1 MHPQDKPKYPAGF
14 SLVELLVVVAIIGM
28 LAALAM
34 GGLSN
39 TVRSS
44 KLTNTAQRVADQINV
59 ARQVAA
65 ARNLPVEVRFYKLPW
80 FDQTIGGA
88 RVYRGMQTFV
98 TDGITFTNPVSKPF
112 LFPDRVAIRIDSP
125 LRGMIKYVDYN
136 SPGLAD
142 FGIYGRGTIGYNV
155 FTIRPNGM
163 LVSGTSTNIS
173 ATNNFMTLQNWE
185 PDSTLDSSV
194 PTHANYALVR
204 VDPITAKVTI
214 LRP

>member
-112 LFPDRVAIRIDSP
+112 LFPNRVAIREDSP

-155 FTIRPNGM
+155 FTIRPNGI

-194 PTHANYALVR
+194 PTPANYALVR

>member
-65 ARNLPVEVRFYKLPW
+65 ARNLPVEVRFYKLPD
-80 FDQTIGGA
+80 FGQSTGA
-88 RVYRGMQTFV
+88 ILYRGLQSFV
-98 TDGITFTNPVSKPF
+98 TDGLTFTSPVSRPF
-112 LFPDRVAIRIDSP
+112 LFPERVAIREDSP
-125 LRGMIKYVDYN
+125 LLTKIATITSTN
-136 SPGLAD
+136 
-142 FGIYGRGTIGYNV
+142 FGIYNNVNYNA
-155 FTIRPNGM
+155 FIIKPNGIID
-163 LVSGTSTNIS
+163 SGTSSTITNQ
-173 ATNNFMTLQNWE
+173 NYVTLQNWE
-185 PDSTLDSSV
+185 KGGSLSSSV
-194 PTHANYALVR
+194 ARPANYAV
-204 VDPITAKVTI
+204 VMIDPVTGKVTI

>member
-1 MHPQDKPKYPAGF
+1 MHPLHKPKYPAGF
-14 SLVELLVVVAIIGM
+14 SLIELLVVVAIIALLG
-28 LAALAM
+28 ALAM

-39 TVRSS
+39 VIRSS
-44 KLTNTAQRVADQINV
+44 KLTNTAQRIADQINV
-59 ARQVAA
+59 ARQIAA
-65 ARNLPVEVRFYKLPW
+65 TRNLPVEVRFYKLPW

-125 LRGMIKYVDYN
+125 LRGMIKYVDFN
-136 SPGLAD
+136 SPGLAN

-163 LVSGTSTNIS
+163 LNSGTTTNIS

-185 PDSTLDSSV
+185 PNSTLDSMV
-194 PTHANYALVR
+194 PMPANYALVR

>member
-1 MHPQDKPKYPAGF
+1 
-14 SLVELLVVVAIIGM
+14 VVVAIIGL

-80 FDQTIGGA
+80 FDQTTGGA
-88 RVYRGMQTFV
+88 FVYRGMQTFV

-112 LFPDRVAIRIDSP
+112 LFPNRVAIRIDSP
-125 LRGMIKYVDYN
+125 LRTQILYVAN
-136 SPGLAD
+136 NTPGLAD
-142 FGIYGRGTIGYNV
+142 FGIYSKGTICYNA

-194 PTHANYALVR
+194 PMPANYALVR

>member
-1 MHPQDKPKYPAGF
+1 M
-14 SLVELLVVVAIIGM
+14 VVAIIGM

-44 KLTNTAQRVADQINV
+44 KLTNTAQRVAVQINV

-112 LFPDRVAIRIDSP
+112 LFPNRVAIRIDSP

-194 PTHANYALVR
+194 PTPANYALVR